1 MSFLIS
7 RAKFNKYLSPEL
19 AEFIVMITIGSSFI
33 DSSLTIGSLASSG
46 NLASASLTA
55 SRILSSDIFIE
66 STASNLAIT
75 AA

>member
-1 MSFLIS
+1 M
-7 RAKFNKYLSPEL
+7 
-19 AEFIVMITIGSSFI
+19 MTIGSSFI
-33 DSSLTIGSLASSG
+33 DNSLTIGSLASSG

-55 SRILSSDIFIE
+55 SRILSNETFIE

>member
-1 MSFLIS
+1 
-7 RAKFNKYLSPEL
+7 
-19 AEFIVMITIGSSFI
+19 MITIGSSFI